1 MSRNKPL
8 LRIVALASQRMD
20 LGILGLLGGMI
31 VLGFRHGFDWD
42 HIAAITDITS
52 TTTASHADEDVPVIA
67 PMPRHE
73 HDAGPAEHGHDHD
86 DAGALHVIGESRF
99 AHEQRHA
106 VGLASL
112 YALGHASVVLV
123 LGIFALL
130 LGAVLPAWVDP
141 ILQRVAGVTL
151 VLLGFWVI
159 VSVVQYVRGK
169 GEFRMRS
176 RWMLVFDGARY
187 AWDRLQAR
195 IHGHEHQPIAHASQ
209 YGPKTA
215 FGVGMI
221 HGVGA
226 ETGSQALLLAG
237 IAGVTGAQGIV
248 ILAAFIAGLLVSN
261 TLVAVTSA
269 TGFIGAQR
277 LRTLYVIVGA
287 VAGISSLVIGLFFIA
302 GLGTAL
308 PDLQEL
314 LFGHRG

>member
-1 MSRNKPL
+1 
-8 LRIVALASQRMD
+8 MD
-20 LGILGLLGGMI
+20 LGGLTLLLGMAA
-31 VLGFRHGFDWD
+31 LGFRHGFDWD

-52 TTTASHADEDVPVIA
+52 TTTASHADDAVPAIA

-73 HDAGPAEHGHDHD
+73 HDAPRGAHGHSHEA
-86 DAGALHVIGESRF
+86 AGPLHVLSESRF

-106 VGLASL
+106 IGLASL
-112 YALGHASVVLV
+112 YAFGHASVVLV
-123 LGIFALL
+123 LGVLALL
-130 LGAVLPAWVDP
+130 LGAVLPEWVDP
-141 ILQRVAGVTL
+141 VLQRVVGVTL
-151 VLLGFWVI
+151 VVLGVWVLI
-159 VSVVQYVRGK
+159 SVVQYVRGK

-176 RWMLVFDGARY
+176 RWMLVFDGVRY
-187 AWDRLQAR
+187 AWERLQAR
-195 IHGHEHQPIAHASQ
+195 IHGHEHEPIAHASQ
-209 YGPKTA
+209 YGPRTA

-237 IAGVTGAQGIV
+237 VAGVTGAQGIV

-287 VAGISSLVIGLFFIA
+287 IAGVSSLVIGMFFIA

-314 LFGHRG
+314 LFGR

>member
-1 MSRNKPL
+1 M
-8 LRIVALASQRMD
+8 
-20 LGILGLLGGMI
+20 
-31 VLGFRHGFDWD
+31 
-42 HIAAITDITS
+42 
-52 TTTASHADEDVPVIA
+52 PVIA
-67 PMPRHE
+67 PMPSHA
-73 HDAGPAEHGHDHD
+73 HDEPARPHDHSHA
-86 DAGALHVIGESRF
+86 DASALHVLGESRF

-123 LGIFALL
+123 LGVLALL
-130 LGAVLPAWVDP
+130 VGAVLPGWIDP
-141 ILQRVAGVTL
+141 ILQRVVGVTL
-151 VLLGFWVI
+151 VLLGVWVV

-187 AWDRLQAR
+187 AWARLQGR

-237 IAGVTGAQGIV
+237 VAGVTGAQGIV
-248 ILAAFIAGLLVSN
+248 ILGAFIAGLLVSN

-287 VAGISSLVIGLFFIA
+287 FAGVSSLVIGLFFIA
-302 GLGTAL
+302 GLGNAL